1 MVVVGYG
8 YYIYLQMHLGD
19 CQLKLIRDTRLKKQE
34 SIESNLPGKATS
46 WDRFERDRR
55 RKEKKKKKRR
65 RPRGEWGEVVGLAW
79 WRIHGGESRKAV
91 SLEEEN
97 IRRSKHAKGLD
108 REETAELR
116 FYWEERPRESC
127 RVLAGRY

>member
-1 MVVVGYG
+1 
-8 YYIYLQMHLGD
+8 MHLGD

-55 RKEKKKKKRR
+55 RKKKKREEDLGGNGGKLLVW
-65 RPRGEWGEVVGLAW
+65 PGGG
-79 WRIHGGESRKAV
+79 RIHGGESRKAV